1 MRAGGRPARRRTA
14 NRDPGPGRAARAS
27 SGRLPWDGAIASK
40 QAVRDSEEH
49 TSELQSQ
56 SNHVCRLLLETKR
69 MSTIFLSTSVGHTS
83 CHFLPG
89 LARVPGQFRFYL
101 PDLTACF
108 WATALGCPTQLV
120 CPGSSML
127 L

>member
-56 SNHVCRLLLETKR
+56 SNHVCRLLLETK
-69 MSTIFLSTSVGHTS
+69 SDS
-83 CHFLPG
+83 
-89 LARVPGQFRFYL
+89 LA
-101 PDLTACF
+101 C
-108 WATALGCPTQLV
+108 ALRETLHMGDRAADMMRQALV
-120 CPGSSML
+120 VFEKSDPKLVKAGDKADNEDHQ
-127 L
+127 